1 MGVTIIAEAGVNHD
15 GKLEQALALV
25 DAAAAAGA
33 DVVKFQTF
41 RAAEIAAI
49 DAPKA
54 EYQKRTT
61 GTGESQFEMLR
72 RLELPEEA
80 HHVLR
85 CRCIEQGIEFLSTPF
100 DLPSLRFLTR
110 DLGLPRLKLP
120 SGEVTNA
127 PLLHAAAATG
137 IPIILS
143 TGMCTLTDVEAAL
156 GVLAHG
162 YLGWN
167 DPSPAAFAAAFSTAE
182 GQAALVANVTLLHCT
197 TEYPAPPA
205 EINLRAMSTLSRTF
219 GLAVG
224 FSDHTEGIE
233 AAVAATALG
242 AVVIEKHMTLDR
254 SLPGP
259 DHKASL
265 EPAMLSQM
273 VRSIRTVEIMLG
285 DAEKRPT
292 AAESRNMVVARKSLV
307 AIRAIAA
314 GDFFTEANL
323 GVKRPGDGLSPARY
337 WDLLGRSACRSYEP
351 GERIEP

>member
-1 MGVTIIAEAGVNHD
+1 MAVTIIAEAGVNHD

-25 DAAAAAGA
+25 DAAAEAGA
-33 DVVKFQTF
+33 DIVKFQTF
-41 RAAEIAAI
+41 RATEIAAI

-54 EYQKRTT
+54 DYQKRTT
-61 GTGESQFEMLR
+61 GTVESQFEMLR
-72 RLELPEEA
+72 RLELSDEA

-85 CRCIEQGIEFLSTPF
+85 RRCAERGIEFLSTPF
-100 DLPSLRFLTR
+100 DLPSLRFLTQELR
-110 DLGLPRLKLP
+110 LPRLKLP
-120 SGEVTNA
+120 SGEITNA

-137 IPIILS
+137 VPVILS
-143 TGMCTLTDVEAAL
+143 TGMCTLADVEDAL

-162 YLGWN
+162 YLGLG
-167 DPSPAAFAAAFSTAE
+167 DPSSSAFAAAFASAA
-182 GQAALVANVTLLHCT
+182 GRAALAANVTLLHCT

-205 EINLRAMSTLSRTF
+205 EVNLRAMGTLSRAF
-219 GLAVG
+219 GLPVG
-224 FSDHTEGIE
+224 FSDHTEGLE

-265 EPAMLSQM
+265 EPAALAQM
-273 VRSIRTVEIMLG
+273 VRSIRAVETMLG
-285 DAEKRPT
+285 EADKRPT
-292 AAESRNMVVARKSLV
+292 ATESRNMMVARKSLV
-307 AIRAIAA
+307 ATGDIAA
-314 GDFFTEANL
+314 GDPFTMANL

-337 WDLLGRSACRSYEP
+337 WDLLGRPAGRAYRA